1 MFVYRSHVF
10 SNISKIL
17 SRSEEE
23 QDDISIS
30 MHESHQSTHS
40 QVSHC
45 LFCGFLSYI
54 VFNGEMGKM

>member
-1 MFVYRSHVF
+1 VF

-30 MHESHQSTHS
+30 MHESHQSAHS

-45 LFCGFLSYI
+45 LFCRFLSYI
-54 VFNGEMGKM
+54 VLNGEVGKM